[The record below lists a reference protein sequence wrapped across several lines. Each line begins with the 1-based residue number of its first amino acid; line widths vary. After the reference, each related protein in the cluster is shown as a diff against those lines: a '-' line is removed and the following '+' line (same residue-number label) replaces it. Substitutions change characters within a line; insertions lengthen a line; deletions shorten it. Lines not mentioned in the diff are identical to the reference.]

1 MVIHRLV
8 LGDLQT
14 NCYIWADEQS
24 GNAII
29 IDAPANA
36 EKIVDAATERGFKI
50 TDIILTHGHF
60 DHILALNELKGI
72 TNATLSVFEK
82 TPEFLTDRTLNL
94 CHYTGAD
101 YTPTKPDRILYDGDV
116 IDFYG
121 NEIKVIHTP
130 GHTSDSICL
139 LNDKTLISGDTLF
152 HYSVGRWDHPTGD
165 METELAS
172 ITDKLMVL
180 DDDVAVYPGHGF
192 STTIG
197 KEREGNPYI

>member
-8 LGDLQT
+8 LGALQT

-29 IDAPANA
+29 IDAPADA
-36 EKIVDAATERGFKI
+36 EKIIETASQHGFNI

-60 DHILALNELKGI
+60 DHILALEELKRFTG
-72 TNATLSVFEK
+72 ATLSVFEK
-82 TPEFLTDRTLNL
+82 TPKFLTDRTLSL
-94 CHYTGAD
+94 IHYTNAD
-101 YTPTKPDRILYDGDV
+101 YTPTKPDKLIHDGD
-116 IDFYG
+116 IFDFYG
-121 NEIKVIHTP
+121 NKIKVIHTP

-139 LNDKTLISGDTLF
+139 LHDKTLISGDTLF

-165 METELAS
+165 MATELAS
-172 ITDKLMVL
+172 INDKLMTL
-180 DDDVAVYPGHGF
+180 DDDITVYPGHGF

>member
-8 LGDLQT
+8 LGALQT

-24 GNAII
+24 GNAIV

-36 EKIVDAATERGFKI
+36 EKIIKTANQRGFNI

-60 DHILALNELKGI
+60 DHILALNELKSR

-82 TPEFLTDRTLNL
+82 TSEFLTDRTLNL
-94 CHYTGAD
+94 SHYANAD
-101 YTPTKPDRILYDGDV
+101 YVPTKPDKLLYDGD
-116 IDFYG
+116 IFNFYG
-121 NEIKVIHTP
+121 NKIKVIHTP

-139 LNDKTLISGDTLF
+139 LHDKTLMSGDTLF
-152 HYSVGRWDHPTGD
+152 RYSVGRWDHPTGD
-165 METELAS
+165 MVTELAS
-172 ITDKLMVL
+172 INDKLMSL
-180 DDDVAVYPGHGF
+180 DNDVTVYPGHGF